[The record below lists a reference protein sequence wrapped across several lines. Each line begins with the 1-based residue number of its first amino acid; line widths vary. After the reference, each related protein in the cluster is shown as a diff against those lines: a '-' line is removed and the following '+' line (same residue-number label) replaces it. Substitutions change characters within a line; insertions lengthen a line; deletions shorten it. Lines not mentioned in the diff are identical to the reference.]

1 MKRQKKIMAV
11 LMAALMF
18 AGISTGCG
26 KKFDAKAYMQEY
38 LNASYKQQFT
48 EFCKLS
54 EQTEDEA
61 KKVYEEN
68 IDKVT
73 EEMMNVEGQ
82 EFSDELV
89 EKYQNLVQTMFSSA
103 KYNVVSAEEDKD
115 GNFVAKVEVEPLLVL
130 DDFEEKV
137 TEASEKYLTDL
148 TEKLLAGEE
157 QPDEA
162 TIYEDIMTIVYDILN
177 EKLSAPEYG
186 EKETVEVQISKKDN
200 VYTPEIEDLENLD
213 KVVFNMHK

>member
-1 MKRQKKIMAV
+1 
-11 LMAALMF
+11 MF

-137 TEASEKYLTDL
+137 TEASEEYLTDL

-200 VYTPEIEDLENLD
+200 VYTPEMEDLENLD

>member
-137 TEASEKYLTDL
+137 TEASEEYLTDL

-200 VYTPEIEDLENLD
+200 VYAPEIEDLENLD

>member
-1 MKRQKKIMAV
+1 
-11 LMAALMF
+11 
-18 AGISTGCG
+18 
-26 KKFDAKAYMQEY
+26 
-38 LNASYKQQFT
+38 
-48 EFCKLS
+48 
-54 EQTEDEA
+54 
-61 KKVYEEN
+61 
-68 IDKVT
+68 
-73 EEMMNVEGQ
+73 
-82 EFSDELV
+82 
-89 EKYQNLVQTMFSSA
+89 MFSSA

-137 TEASEKYLTDL
+137 TEASEEYLTDL

-200 VYTPEIEDLENLD
+200 VYTPEMEDLENLD

>member
-137 TEASEKYLTDL
+137 TEASEEYLTDL

-162 TIYEDIMTIVYDILN
+162 NIYEDIMTIVYDILN

>member
-11 LMAALMF
+11 LMVALMF
-18 AGISTGCG
+18 ASISTGCG

-137 TEASEKYLTDL
+137 TEASEEYLTDL

-177 EKLSAPEYG
+177 EKLSSPEYG

-200 VYTPEIEDLENLD
+200 VYAPEIEDLENLD

>member
-137 TEASEKYLTDL
+137 TEASEEYLTDL

-162 TIYEDIMTIVYDILN
+162 TIYEDIMAIVYDILN

>member
-38 LNASYKQQFT
+38 LNAGYKQQFT

-137 TEASEKYLTDL
+137 TEASEEYLTDL